1 MPDSSEKNEV
11 IFLRERTE
19 KENME
24 HYLKRTL
31 GGYSKKSIME
41 YMTVLRSQQMAAAET
56 FNQNLQELYEEKKS
70 LLENSEVL
78 KTKAA
83 KAEAELKSLT
93 EAIAAY
99 QLEGETFSAQDI
111 IALKSK
117 NAAMEAEIR
126 KANYE
131 KQQLETQIDRLN
143 DTVGEM
149 KTELK
154 KAKQETQIQKE
165 LLISEKAE
173 TKKQHDLVA
182 DLSGK
187 AEGLSDEVQY
197 LKGIITEGET
207 AKLQARIDELMA
219 DTAKQ
224 AEIIA
229 CRNAQLE
236 EKETAVQTLREENG
250 ALKESVG
257 HLIESVDKIM
267 VQNKKLELCS
277 RELGARLEEANKNT
291 IELINQ
297 KSGVTVEKLTL
308 GRKLD
313 EANLKLSSL
322 EMQTCKKEK
331 QEAILTAT
339 VSPEPKHERKEILE

>member
-41 YMTVLRSQQMAAAET
+41 YMAVFRKQQMAAAET

-70 LLENSEVL
+70 LLESSEVL

-93 EAIAAY
+93 EAIATY
-99 QLEGETFSAQDI
+99 KLEGESLSVQDI

-117 NAAMEAEIR
+117 NAALEAEIR
-126 KANYE
+126 KACHE
-131 KQQLETQIDRLN
+131 KQQLETKIDRLN
-143 DTVGEM
+143 DTIGEM
-149 KTELK
+149 EAELK
-154 KAKQETQIQKE
+154 TAKQETQIQKE
-165 LLISEKAE
+165 LLITEKAE

-182 DLSGK
+182 DLSRK
-187 AEGLSDEVQY
+187 AEGFRDEAQY

-224 AEIIA
+224 AEIIV
-229 CRNAQLE
+229 CRNAQLA
-236 EKETAVQTLREENG
+236 EKEKAEQTLREENG
-250 ALKESVG
+250 ALKESVV
-257 HLIESVDKIM
+257 HLTESVDKIM
-267 VQNKKLELCS
+267 VQNRKLELYNQ
-277 RELGARLEEANKNT
+277 ELSARLEEANKNT

-297 KSGVTVEKLTL
+297 KSGVTVEKLIL
-308 GRKLD
+308 RRKLD
-313 EANLKLSSL
+313 EANLRFSSL
-322 EMQTCKKEK
+322 EMQTCKEEK

-339 VSPEPKHERKEILE
+339 ASPEPKHERKETL